1 MKYRLLVLLVVFC
14 AASFVRAEGNSDYAR
29 ISFIGAGKGKTA
41 PDRDA
46 FVILVVEGPY
56 ITYEKNRVPADG
68 LVEYV
73 NNVLKLKG
81 VSYLAVYV
89 REGVK
94 YGDVMKAVDTL
105 RKTTAKDIGV
115 STVELANGR
124 EP

>member
-1 MKYRLLVLLVVFC
+1 V
-14 AASFVRAEGNSDYAR
+14 
-29 ISFIGAGKGKTA
+29 
-41 PDRDA
+41 PD
-46 FVILVVEGPY
+46 
-56 ITYEKNRVPADG
+56 DG

-73 NNVLKLKG
+73 NNVLKVKG

-94 YGDVMKAVDTL
+94 YGDVMKAIDAL